1 MRTEDLRV
9 QALKNPLGIN
19 ENPVFS
25 WQLVSDK
32 KDEKNEDLEK
42 TIVESNDLDE
52 DKTIKIVGFNKG
64 KPLFWNFVSGQ
75 KATFCTES
83 VLEGDGVGWRK
94 SGIRVE

>member
-32 KDEKNEDLEK
+32 KDEKNERQTAYRIL
-42 TIVESNDLDE
+42 VQRCC
-52 DKTIKIVGFNKG
+52 KG

>member
-32 KDEKNEDLEK
+32 KDEKNERQTAYRIL
-42 TIVESNDLDE
+42 VSESEASLINETGMLWDSGVVKE
-52 DKTIKIVGFNKG
+52 
-64 KPLFWNFVSGQ
+64 GQ